1 VELLQVGTS
10 CIRAIF
16 ENFQKLHEVAVLWAK
31 LVFAFQKLHA
41 AAVLWTKLVFAFQ
54 KLHAAAVLWAKL
66 VFAFQK
72 LHAAAVLWT
81 KLVFAFQ
88 KLHEVAVLWTWVTKR
103 KAEWR
108 SQPPEAL
115 KNFLLSHYSPRLP
128 REDKRA
134 KYRDFRRPYTGSGF
148 LDAAAGGSAPFG

>member
-1 VELLQVGTS
+1 MELLQVGTS

-54 KLHAAAVLWAKL
+54 KLHAAAVLW
-66 VFAFQK
+66 
-72 LHAAAVLWT
+72 T
-81 KLVFAFQ
+81 KLVLFQ

-148 LDAAAGGSAPFG
+148 LDAAAVGSAPFG